1 MLRSWEKRGWG
12 GADSSWVST
21 LLRRRTLRKREELWR
36 QGEREVGLRG
46 SRVPEEGYVVWMVA
60 RLIS

>member
-1 MLRSWEKRGWG
+1 MCLHNMLRSWEKRGWG

-46 SRVPEEGYVVWMVA
+46 RVEHLRRDV
-60 RLIS
+60 

>member
-12 GADSSWVST
+12 GVGSSWVST

-46 SRVPEEGYVVWMVA
+46 RVEHLRRDV
-60 RLIS
+60 